1 MNVSGRLRRVPPL
14 WTSDDD
20 AQGGST
26 FKGMMNG
33 EERSYGWVRP
43 TSRHLSHEFERR
55 YGVRNS
61 RSFVSK
67 YSYRARFKTILQW
80 PILPSLI

>member
-1 MNVSGRLRRVPPL
+1 
-14 WTSDDD
+14 
-20 AQGGST
+20 
-26 FKGMMNG
+26 MMNG

-67 YSYRARFKTILQW
+67 YSYRARFKLGSSIVLGKGILQKGEQS
-80 PILPSLI
+80 PHRTYGSFRPNG